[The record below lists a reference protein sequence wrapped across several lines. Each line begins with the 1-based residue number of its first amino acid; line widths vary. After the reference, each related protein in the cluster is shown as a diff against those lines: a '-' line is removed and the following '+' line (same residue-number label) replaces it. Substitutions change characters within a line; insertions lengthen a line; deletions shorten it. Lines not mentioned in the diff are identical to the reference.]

1 MLCME
6 SPRVLI
12 ADDQAHIIQAL
23 ELLLKTEGFSYESV
37 NSPDAVVNAVREK
50 TFDALIMDLNYSR
63 DTTSGSEGLQLLSRV
78 HDLDSSLPVVLMTA
92 WGSIELAVEAMQGGG
107 RDFVQKPWDNRKLV
121 DTLRRQIESGRSLR
135 EKNREINE
143 ARETQK
149 KLLPRTRSQVCGF
162 EVLAFSQPASEI
174 GGDYFDTL
182 PVGEDSAAVCVA
194 DVAGK
199 GIPAALVM
207 ANIQASV
214 RSLAERIPG
223 PSQLCR
229 ELNGMM
235 LKNTRSD
242 RFATFFYAVLN
253 SAEGTLRYTNAGHV
267 PPLLFRADG
276 SMARLDEGGT
286 MLGIFPNMNYQ
297 EAEVSFR
304 YGDKLVIVTD
314 GISEAEN
321 AQQDQFG
328 EDRLIALVR
337 KHRELPS
344 SELQRLLLDSVEA
357 FTGGMLQDDATLMVV
372 SMGEN

>member
-1 MLCME
+1 ME

-12 ADDQAHIIQAL
+12 ADDQAHVIQAL
-23 ELLLKTEGFSYESV
+23 ELLLKTEGFRYESV
-37 NSPDAVVNAVREK
+37 NSPDAVVDAVRER

-63 DTTSGSEGLQLLSRV
+63 DTTSGMEGLQLLSRV

-92 WGSIELAVEAMQGGG
+92 WGTIELAVEAMQGGG
-107 RDFVQKPWDNRKLV
+107 RDFVQKPWDNKKLL

-143 ARETQK
+143 ARETQQ

-162 EVLAFSQPASEI
+162 EVIAFSQPASEI
-174 GGDYFDTL
+174 GGDYFDAL

-214 RSLAERIPG
+214 RSLAEHTPG
-223 PSQLCR
+223 PAQLCR

-242 RFATFFYAVLN
+242 RFATFFYGVLN
-253 SAEGTLRYTNAGHV
+253 SGEGTLRYTNAGHV
-267 PPLLFRADG
+267 PPILIRADG
-276 SMARLDEGGT
+276 SVERLDEGGT
-286 MLGIFPNMNYQ
+286 MLGIFPNMNY
-297 EAEVSFR
+297 EETEVGFR

-314 GISEAEN
+314 GITEAEN
-321 AQQDQFG
+321 AQQEQFG
-328 EDRLIALVR
+328 EDRLISLVR
-337 KHRELPS
+337 KNRELPS
-344 SELQRLLLDSVEA
+344 SQLQRLLLDSVAA
-357 FTGGMLQDDATLMVV
+357 FTSGVLQDDATLMVV